1 MTGCHQ
7 SSLVTHRWV
16 VIGNQTPGLLPPLP
30 DLPDLWYYDMYNCR
44 ILIRK
49 LHHNVPRQQ
58 KKWHPLMVRRTWEP
72 GGVTRYWGTIL
83 SRDFDLVNYENMSRQ
98 EPGDNWDG
106 NYICGKR
113 WLYFRKSARAV
124 SLWNFVT
131 KCAKHQHIL
140 PPQSMLGKR
149 TKGGL
154 LERSQKNLR
163 GLLCYWN
170 ILMLMLMIQSN
181 KTIMIQIINSSQHF

>member
-1 MTGCHQ
+1 MISCGPWTAYQEPPYLTHQ
-7 SSLVTHRWV
+7 QR
-16 VIGNQTPGLLPPLP
+16 
-30 DLPDLWYYDMYNCR
+30 
-44 ILIRK
+44 
-49 LHHNVPRQQ
+49 
-58 KKWHPLMVRRTWEP
+58 KWHLLRARRPGQVWGNMRRRTSPSW
-72 GGVTRYWGTIL
+72 
-83 SRDFDLVNYENMSRQ
+83 DFDLVNYENMSRQ
-98 EPGDNWDG
+98 EQGDNWDG